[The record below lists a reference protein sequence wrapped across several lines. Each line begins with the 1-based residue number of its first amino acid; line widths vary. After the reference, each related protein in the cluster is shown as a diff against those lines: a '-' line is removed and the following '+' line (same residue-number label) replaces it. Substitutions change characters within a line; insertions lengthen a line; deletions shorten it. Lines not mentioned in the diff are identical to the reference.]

1 MKSNSVQ
8 KFNKFTF
15 ALLQTL
21 NSYVGEEKK
30 VTVNTRIKDLFDN
43 DFDDFVWILCLVEI
57 ELRYGIEIPD
67 ELALDT
73 NQTVLD
79 ISIKLKEF
87 PVVEDQYYFDYYTAT
102 SVNFRNRIILS
113 MKKFSLVNGDYFGL
127 NIVNRWLDYIDG
139 QDRINGV
146 AELPN

>member
-1 MKSNSVQ
+1 M
-8 KFNKFTF
+8 
-15 ALLQTL
+15 
-21 NSYVGEEKK
+21 
-30 VTVNTRIKDLFDN
+30 NTRIKDLYSD

-102 SVNFRNRIILS
+102 SANFRNRIILS
-113 MKKFSLVNGDYFGL
+113 MKKFGLVNGDYLGL

-139 QDRINGV
+139 QDKIYG
-146 AELPN
+146 ATELPN